1 MQQKPYGM
9 QTTPVEGRKSDAG
22 RKATIHS
29 IGGAITNETGKVV
42 DGPYTLT
49 FRAKQKQRDT
59 KVTTE
64 PYWLVK
70 LDANGFYIHFAENE
84 ITLS

>member
-22 RKATIHS
+22 RKVTIHS
-29 IGGAITNETGKVV
+29 EALARETGKVV
-42 DGPYTLT
+42 EGPYTLT

-59 KVTTE
+59 KVTTD

-70 LDANGFYIHFAENE
+70 LDANGFYVHFAENE
-84 ITLS
+84 IAFC